1 MNGHDLKKQYERAIA
16 DELLE
21 ACSVQTEFVR
31 YGNDRDEPDVIYR
44 LPNEETLGIEVATAY
59 YEDSDAK
66 QEWTL
71 ARGDRPHPPDGVEL
85 RLGGP
90 IKEPDKLMC
99 ERVQRELVDKCH
111 RRYSGVVHVWLCIKR
126 HAVLDDRETVEE
138 CTGLLTVPT
147 EHAFEAIYVTY
158 QDCRRGGAVQA
169 IRIATTP
176 RIGSSFSAQ

>member
-1 MNGHDLKKQYERAIA
+1 MNGHDLKKQYEWAIA

-21 ACSVQTEFVR
+21 ACGVQTEFLR
-31 YGNDRDEPDVIYR
+31 YGDDREEPDVIYR

-71 ARGDRPHPPDGVEL
+71 TRGVRPHLPDGVEL

-90 IKEPDKLMC
+90 IREPDKLIC
-99 ERVQRELVDKCH
+99 ERVQGELVDKCR

-126 HAVLDDRETVEE
+126 HAPLDDREAVEA
-138 CTGLLTVPT
+138 CIGTLTVPT
-147 EHAFEAIYVTY
+147 KHAFDAIYVTY
-158 QDCRRGGAVQA
+158 QDCRRGGSAQA
-169 IRIATTP
+169 IRIATT
-176 RIGSSFSAQ
+176 SFLHQ

>member
-1 MNGHDLKKQYERAIA
+1 MSKLSSSGTVTTGMSRN
-16 DELLE
+16 
-21 ACSVQTEFVR
+21 
-31 YGNDRDEPDVIYR
+31 VIYS

-111 RRYSGVVHVWLCIKR
+111 RRYSGVVNVSAMHQTPCSPRRPRNGRRVHRLA
-126 HAVLDDRETVEE
+126 HSADRAR
-138 CTGLLTVPT
+138 L
-147 EHAFEAIYVTY
+147 
-158 QDCRRGGAVQA
+158 
-169 IRIATTP
+169 
-176 RIGSSFSAQ
+176 